1 MAYNWQQPDW
11 PDFTYNP
18 AAIEEAIFSIAEE
31 TGHISGILK
40 GLPESVKTETLITTM
55 VAEAI
60 KTSAIEGEY
69 LSRPDV
75 NVLHQE

>member
-1 MAYNWQQPDW
+1 VSGLLHALPDHVQV
-11 PDFTYNP
+11 D
-18 AAIEEAIFSIAEE
+18 
-31 TGHISGILK
+31 
-40 GLPESVKTETLITTM
+40 TLVNVM

-75 NVLHQE
+75 VSSIRNHLG